1 MAVVGSGRG
10 VMNTRAPLLVAIVLA
25 ASMLAHLRWVAVPRL
40 AAPAA
45 VAPAGDTRAPAD
57 RLAQSLDHPLLPAAE
72 QSASVATAPQQ
83 AAFDARLRGV
93 STGLKVPVAII
104 EHAGQARVVGE
115 GDVLGA
121 ARIDRILPDRVLLE
135 HEGRLET
142 LSLRR
147 EAPEQ
152 AGAGSPSADAAAE
165 VSGARDPDM
174 DQWMNNLSEADPET
188 AAWLRERMRELH
200 DQQAND

>member
-1 MAVVGSGRG
+1 MVGLCRSILS
-10 VMNTRAPLLVAIVLA
+10 TRTPLLVAITLA
-25 ASMLAHLRWVAVPRL
+25 ASMLVHLRWL
-40 AAPAA
+40 AMPVSIAPLPQDPPVGDAA
-45 VAPAGDTRAPAD
+45 TAAD

-72 QSASVATAPQQ
+72 RSASVATAPQE
-83 AAFDARLRGV
+83 ATLDARLRGV

-104 EHAGQARVVGE
+104 DHAGQTRVVGE

-121 ARIDRILPDRVLLE
+121 ARVDRILPDRVLLE

-142 LSLRR
+142 LFLRR
-147 EAPEQ
+147 AAPEQ
-152 AGAGSPSADAAAE
+152 SGAGSPSTDAGAE
-165 VSGARDPDM
+165 VLGARDPDM
-174 DQWMNNLSEADPET
+174 DQWMNDLSEADPET